1 MPQEFVFVFF
11 EMFLVYL
18 PNKVK
23 EQRICSSKGALLTFM
38 IIGVGNQ
45 FPFSCLQSLDLSVFQ
60 RSGHSAVQHSLWS
73 CETPIFGSWDLNL
86 GSWDLNHPQPRI
98 QHLPVQAARAEISNY
113 KK

>member
-23 EQRICSSKGALLTFM
+23 DQRICSSKGALLTFM

-60 RSGHSAVQHSLWS
+60 SVRLPSGQPGHVRLRSL
-73 CETPIFGSWDLNL
+73 DL
-86 GSWDLNHPQPRI
+86 GI
-98 QHLPVQAARAEISNY
+98 
-113 KK
+113 

>member
-23 EQRICSSKGALLTFM
+23 DQRICSSKGALLTFM

-60 RSGHSAVQHSLWS
+60 PSGGHSAVQRSLWS
-73 CETPIFGSWDLNL
+73 CETPIFGSWDLN
-86 GSWDLNHPQPRI
+86 HPQPRI
-98 QHLPVQAARAEISNY
+98 QHSPVQAARAEISNY